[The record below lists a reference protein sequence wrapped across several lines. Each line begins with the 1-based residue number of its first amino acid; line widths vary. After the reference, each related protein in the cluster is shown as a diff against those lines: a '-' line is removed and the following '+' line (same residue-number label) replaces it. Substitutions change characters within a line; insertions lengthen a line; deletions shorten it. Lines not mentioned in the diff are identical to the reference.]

1 MLGQQ
6 AKFFRSTRLWIGI
19 EVKSGAARKTGSMAA
34 FQKQVKPGRTLL
46 VGESGI
52 PWQEFLEMNP
62 VQLF

>member
-1 MLGQQ
+1 
-6 AKFFRSTRLWIGI
+6 LWIGI